1 MLLRVSDRTILST
14 ESLGINLQIYNFYCN
29 LSPLDVQNCVF
40 LAKNHILHAPK
51 LTDKNP
57 HWMEIPKMLVEDAL
71 NVLVEDY
78 NNPKDIFH
86 MLCAANLINTYTNRY
101 KYKNK
106 MALKA
111 KKNNTKR
118 GRMEKVIL
126 HKRVHIMYGFKN
138 QVMETIV
145 KLLKIR
151 SRHLKVA
158 TAHVFASV
166 VSSAPYSLLFN
177 FVANV
182 WRRLT
187 KCNRVYTIY
196 PKETL
201 TAF

>member
-1 MLLRVSDRTILST
+1 
-14 ESLGINLQIYNFYCN
+14 
-29 LSPLDVQNCVF
+29 
-40 LAKNHILHAPK
+40 
-51 LTDKNP
+51 
-57 HWMEIPKMLVEDAL
+57 
-71 NVLVEDY
+71 
-78 NNPKDIFH
+78 
-86 MLCAANLINTYTNRY
+86 
-101 KYKNK
+101 
-106 MALKA
+106 
-111 KKNNTKR
+111 
-118 GRMEKVIL
+118 MEKVIL

-158 TAHVFASV
+158 TAHVFASD

-177 FVANV
+177 FVAKV

>member
-1 MLLRVSDRTILST
+1 M
-14 ESLGINLQIYNFYCN
+14 
-29 LSPLDVQNCVF
+29 QNYSF

-101 KYKNK
+101 KDKNK

-111 KKNNTKR
+111 KKNHTKR

-187 KCNRVYTIY
+187 KCNRVCTIY

>member
-1 MLLRVSDRTILST
+1 MSDRTILST

-29 LSPLDVQNCVF
+29 LSPLDVQNYSF

-101 KYKNK
+101 KDKNK

-111 KKNNTKR
+111 KKNHTKR

-158 TAHVFASV
+158 TAHVFASD

-177 FVANV
+177 FVAKV

>member
-1 MLLRVSDRTILST
+1 M
-14 ESLGINLQIYNFYCN
+14 
-29 LSPLDVQNCVF
+29 QNCVF

-101 KYKNK
+101 KDKNK

-126 HKRVHIMYGFKN
+126 HKRVHITYGF
-138 QVMETIV
+138 T
-145 KLLKIR
+145 
-151 SRHLKVA
+151 
-158 TAHVFASV
+158 
-166 VSSAPYSLLFN
+166 
-177 FVANV
+177 
-182 WRRLT
+182 
-187 KCNRVYTIY
+187 
-196 PKETL
+196 
-201 TAF
+201 

>member
-1 MLLRVSDRTILST
+1 MSDRTILST

-29 LSPLDVQNCVF
+29 LSPLDVQNYSF

-101 KYKNK
+101 KDKNK

-126 HKRVHIMYGFKN
+126 HKRVHITYGFKN

-166 VSSAPYSLLFN
+166 VSSAPYSLLLN
-177 FVANV
+177 FDAKI
-182 WRRLT
+182 WS
-187 KCNRVYTIY
+187 
-196 PKETL
+196 
-201 TAF
+201 

>member
-1 MLLRVSDRTILST
+1 MSDQAIQSA
-14 ESLGINLQIYNFYCN
+14 ESLGINLQIYNFSCN
-29 LSPLDVQNCVF
+29 LSSLDVQNCVF

-101 KYKNK
+101 KDKNK

-111 KKNNTKR
+111 KKNHTKR
-118 GRMEKVIL
+118 GRMEKVKL
-126 HKRVHIMYGFKN
+126 HKRVHITYGFKN

-158 TAHVFASV
+158 MAHVFASD

-177 FVANV
+177 FVAKV
-182 WRRLT
+182 W
-187 KCNRVYTIY
+187 
-196 PKETL
+196 
-201 TAF
+201 

>member
-1 MLLRVSDRTILST
+1 MEWDADKL
-14 ESLGINLQIYNFYCN
+14 
-29 LSPLDVQNCVF
+29 
-40 LAKNHILHAPK
+40 KNHILHAPK
-51 LTDKNP
+51 LNDKNP

-101 KYKNK
+101 KDKNK
-106 MALKA
+106 MALKV
-111 KKNNTKR
+111 KKNHTKR

-158 TAHVFASV
+158 TAHVFASD

-177 FVANV
+177 FVAKV

>member
-1 MLLRVSDRTILST
+1 MSDRTILST

-29 LSPLDVQNCVF
+29 LSSLDVQNCVF

-101 KYKNK
+101 KDKNK

-111 KKNNTKR
+111 KKNHTKR

-177 FVANV
+177 FVAKV